1 MKTFNLTNKQKQ
13 LVFLAVGFMYQ
24 FLEERDRKNY
34 KNEWKLLTSLSKL
47 SITVRSD
54 LSKELEYAYKQL
66 EKITNG
72 KDIEVNAMAFAVNL
86 AFAFAEAA
94 QIDRALKEKIFNLG
108 NKIFR
113 TIDRTLHGTVELKN
127 ANELVKKFTRNLY

>member
-54 LSKELEYAYKQL
+54 LSRELEYAYKQL
-66 EKITNG
+66 EKIYRG
-72 KDIEVNAMAFAVNL
+72 WH
-86 AFAFAEAA
+86 
-94 QIDRALKEKIFNLG
+94 R
-108 NKIFR
+108 
-113 TIDRTLHGTVELKN
+113 HC
-127 ANELVKKFTRNLY
+127 